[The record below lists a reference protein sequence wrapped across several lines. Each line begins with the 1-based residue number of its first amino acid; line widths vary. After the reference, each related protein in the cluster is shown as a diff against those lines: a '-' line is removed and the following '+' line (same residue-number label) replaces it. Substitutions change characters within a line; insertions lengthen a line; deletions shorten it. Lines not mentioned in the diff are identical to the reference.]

1 MTNIA
6 TEISPETIKSMVE
19 SVRKHLTETH
29 GVCNGLESYTPLYGE
44 LSLSGEVSDDT
55 SDVFL
60 LEREKE
66 FKFGAG
72 KELIAIMDGGKNKFG
87 KPIKCVRYFNYYLGN
102 NKCKPNDRTYTYS
115 HEKAAEMWKAK
126 VGEGFK
132 RVK

>member
-6 TEISPETIKSMVE
+6 TEIQPETIKSMVE
-19 SVRKHLTETH
+19 AVRKHLTETH

-102 NKCKPNDRTYTYS
+102 NKCKPNARTYTYS

-126 VGEGFK
+126 IGEGFK